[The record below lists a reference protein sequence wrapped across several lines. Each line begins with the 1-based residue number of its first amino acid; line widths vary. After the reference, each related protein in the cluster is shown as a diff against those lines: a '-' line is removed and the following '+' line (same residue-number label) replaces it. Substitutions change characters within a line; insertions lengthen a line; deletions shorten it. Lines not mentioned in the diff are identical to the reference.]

1 MLLFKDKT
9 QCEKFCANT
18 QFEGKLTEKGFYH
31 IHTQTLR
38 IYRQG
43 TLAFY
48 VFNLSSVGP
57 EIEVAPGL
65 SRVLYYCSL
74 YFPLHSVLQ
83 TALSDVRMQPPGI
96 HWAHVCLVF
105 LQG

>member
-83 TALSDVRMQPPGI
+83 TALSDVRMQPLGI
-96 HWAHVCLVF
+96 H
-105 LQG
+105 